1 MPTPAARPRDGVALA
16 ASLDDAPLR
25 PFHLRVTATTF
36 GANFSDGYAL
46 GMIGAVL
53 ATLTDARH
61 LSGVWQGLLGASAL
75 IGLFFGSIVLGRVGD
90 IIGRQKLYIYNFVLI
105 TVASAL
111 QLWAKDP
118 AVLFTLRLLIGF
130 GLGADYAVGPTMLSE
145 FAPKR
150 LRGLLL
156 GSLTVM
162 WTVGYVLAGIL
173 GTWLGK
179 TEDMAYVLLATGALP
194 ALLVLLVRIGTP
206 ESPSWLVSQGRVE
219 EARDIARRYLRSELG
234 EMAEGAS
241 GGAGAGGTG
250 ASGAGA
256 SGAATSAGAGAASAT
271 GATGAAG
278 TGAATATGGAAVAEP
293 AVAGST
299 TPGPATA
306 GTATS
311 GTATAGATAG
321 TTVGPA
327 TAGATSGPTTSGPTT
342 AGPTAEPTTSGPTTV
357 GPTAGP
363 ATSGPATAEA
373 TAGPTATVDPAA
385 TAHVG
390 PAPSTTSWAAYRELF
405 APGQARRTWFGLI
418 FYSAQVLPYFAIYT
432 FMPTILLAL
441 NVDDADLQNLL
452 LNLFLLA
459 GGVTGLWFLQRMG
472 RRPLVIATF
481 GIMTAALALMGAL
494 THASTTA
501 LMIPFLVYTFV
512 MAGASNLTQVYPA
525 ELYPTHLRATGV
537 GFLNGTSRIASAVG
551 TFVLPVSLESIG
563 LSWSMYWLAGVLLLG
578 TVASVAWAPETK
590 EEVTTSGG

>member
-1 MPTPAARPRDGVALA
+1 MPTPAAPRPRDGAGLA
-16 ASLDDAPLR
+16 PSLDAAPLR
-25 PFHLRVTATTF
+25 PFHLRITATTF

-53 ATLTDARH
+53 TTLTDARH

-111 QLWAKDP
+111 QLWAHDP
-118 AVLFTLRLLIGF
+118 AVLFALRVLIGF

-173 GTWLGK
+173 GAWLGG
-179 TEDMAYVLLATGALP
+179 TEDAAYVLLATGALP
-194 ALLVLLVRIGTP
+194 AALVLLLRIGTP
-206 ESPSWLVSQGRVE
+206 ESPSWLVSQGRTE
-219 EARDIARRYLRSELG
+219 EARTIARTYLKCELG
-234 EMAEGAS
+234 DAP
-241 GGAGAGGTG
+241 T
-250 ASGAGA
+250 
-256 SGAATSAGAGAASAT
+256 ASA
-271 GATGAAG
+271 
-278 TGAATATGGAAVAEP
+278 P
-293 AVAGST
+293 
-299 TPGPATA
+299 P
-306 GTATS
+306 
-311 GTATAGATAG
+311 
-321 TTVGPA
+321 
-327 TAGATSGPTTSGPTT
+327 
-342 AGPTAEPTTSGPTTV
+342 
-357 GPTAGP
+357 P
-363 ATSGPATAEA
+363 ATSW
-373 TAGPTATVDPAA
+373 
-385 TAHVG
+385 
-390 PAPSTTSWAAYRELF
+390 SAYRELF
-405 APGQARRTWFGLI
+405 SPGQSRRTWFGLI

-441 NVDDADLQNLL
+441 DVEDADLQNLL
-452 LNLFLLA
+452 LNLFLLT
-459 GGVTGLWFLQRMG
+459 GGVCGLWFLQHTG

-481 GIMTAALALMGAL
+481 AVMTVALALMGTL

-563 LSWSMYWLAGVLLLG
+563 LSGSMYWLAGVLLLG

-590 EEVTTSGG
+590 EVGTTSGG